1 MVYNLIQGVLYLLY
15 PVCGWIADVY
25 VSNFKMIKFSIVL
38 MFTSSVLMFVTGIL
52 MYLTPLKYL
61 PLNVVAVAFVV
72 TGITGLGMY
81 EANAIQFGM
90 DQMMEVSSK
99 QLSSFIHWYFWC
111 CHVGSLLFFYVLLG
125 EILYLA
131 DCHVKMET
139 YQKSPH
145 TYLGLLLLI
154 SSCIQ
159 IILCLVEIFYM
170 YYKRKDFVIEQT
182 TKNPLS
188 IVVKVLKYSSKHKY
202 PENRSA
208 FTYWENDIPSR
219 IDLGKE
225 KYGGPFTYEQ
235 VEDVKV
241 MIRLLIVMFSL
252 FGFYMSGD
260 GYTLTYYIMNT
271 IGCPTLEPFAGL
283 IMNPH
288 HIPSLV
294 VVFGIPLYQFLKQY
308 IVSGSLMKRM
318 WFGLIICLI
327 NECFMCWYSYLLQYK
342 EFHCPESLTYA
353 LHKPSVSEMCM
364 AANIIAISK
373 NGSCEHFCSDSPV
386 SNPLVYLSVIPLVMN
401 GVSYLLVFMTTV
413 EFICAQSPNAMK
425 GLLIGMWYSMLSIK
439 YFMVNILD
447 IYPPFLEET
456 IWNVYQGVKGCCI
469 FVSIIFFSMVCN
481 WYEYRKRDEIVNEQ
495 AIIEEQ
501 YEREL
506 LLNSSKD

>member
-1 MVYNLIQGVLYLLY
+1 MLGVLYLLY

-38 MFTSSVLMFVTGIL
+38 MFTSSVLMLVTGIL
-52 MYLTPLKYL
+52 MYFTHLETST
-61 PLNVVAVAFVV
+61 LNVSGVVSVV

-99 QLSSFIHWYFWC
+99 QLSSFIHWYFWYC
-111 CHVGSLLFFYVLLG
+111 RVGSLFVFYILLG

-131 DCHVKMET
+131 DCHVEMEI
-139 YQKSPH
+139 YQEQPQA
-145 TYLGLLLLI
+145 YLGLLLLI
-154 SSCIQ
+154 PSCIQ

-170 YYKRKDFVIEQT
+170 YYKKRDFVIEQT

-188 IVVKVLKYSSKHKY
+188 IVVKVLKYSLKHKY

-241 MIRLLIVMFSL
+241 MIRLLIMMFSL

-271 IGCPTLEPFAGL
+271 IGCPTLEPFVGL
-283 IMNPH
+283 IMNPQ

-308 IVSGSLMKRM
+308 IVSGSQLKRM
-318 WFGLIICLI
+318 
-327 NECFMCWYSYLLQYK
+327 
-342 EFHCPESLTYA
+342 
-353 LHKPSVSEMCM
+353 
-364 AANIIAISK
+364 
-373 NGSCEHFCSDSPV
+373 
-386 SNPLVYLSVIPLVMN
+386 
-401 GVSYLLVFMTTV
+401 
-413 EFICAQSPNAMK
+413 
-425 GLLIGMWYSMLSIK
+425 
-439 YFMVNILD
+439 
-447 IYPPFLEET
+447 
-456 IWNVYQGVKGCCI
+456 
-469 FVSIIFFSMVCN
+469 
-481 WYEYRKRDEIVNEQ
+481 
-495 AIIEEQ
+495 
-501 YEREL
+501 
-506 LLNSSKD
+506 